1 MPLPSSSIGVIIM
14 RKKILVVEDD
24 AKIVNIVTKTLKK
37 NGFSSVSA
45 ETTSKARS
53 ILQTEA
59 IDLIL
64 LDINLPDGD
73 GVDFTREVRKSLE
86 TPIIFVSGRTDVY
99 DTIIGLE
106 IGGDDFVKKPFEPRE
121 LIARIH
127 SVLRRTAPKQE
138 INGTSDHVSGTAT
151 LDKIVIDFTRFDAF
165 AIGSGEPCN
174 LTSAEFG
181 ILKSL
186 ATTKLAT
193 VSREIL
199 LNEIF
204 GGTSNTADR
213 SVDSHIVRLRK
224 KLSSA
229 GCRNDLIKTVYRVGY
244 RITEPVKF
252 N

>member
-1 MPLPSSSIGVIIM
+1 M
-14 RKKILVVEDD
+14 VVEDD

-174 LTSAEFG
+174 LTS
-181 ILKSL
+181 
-186 ATTKLAT
+186 
-193 VSREIL
+193 
-199 LNEIF
+199 
-204 GGTSNTADR
+204 
-213 SVDSHIVRLRK
+213 
-224 KLSSA
+224 
-229 GCRNDLIKTVYRVGY
+229 
-244 RITEPVKF
+244 
-252 N
+252 